1 MQAITAPKPVQT
13 VEPASQAPYRALF
26 ECAPV
31 GILIGTAEGACIDAN
46 HSLCEMLGFTHEE
59 LVGLRRSD
67 YVADTE
73 IPTGTPSLDVIRTH
87 SALGHTDAFTGRVR
101 QFRPKDG
108 STFEAEVLT
117 TVMPDGTR
125 LEFIKIP
132 PSANGKMRA
141 LAA

>member
-1 MQAITAPKPVQT
+1 

-73 IPTGTPSLDVIRTH
+73 IPTGTASSDVIRTH
-87 SALGHTDAFTGRVR
+87 SALGHTDALTGRVR